1 MTSSGR
7 TMCPCHCP
15 RSQDGDLYGAWCP
28 FPLSPSLDSWF
39 QTPQVRLDSPQAS
52 GDGARAVRGRSRS
65 VERLRPT
72 VLDARHT
79 AVPPA
84 GGSCP
89 ALRPDPGR
97 CVRDLLEASG
107 LSPGLALSDRP
118 APVCRPSPGQPGVW
132 LVESVH
138 GVPRRHWGDHPVA
151 VRPGRSAAEFV
162 RAPRTLSQ
170 TLCARP
176 ADPRRT
182 GIETAGGAVAT
193 FAARLG
199 PLGPGF
205 VCRGAR
211 APTPRRPRLLLR
223 DHLPAARPPGTAA
236 WSPSRPLLPAW
247 LRLRVWSGLLA
258 GRGRGDFI
266 PLIGASKPL
275 TLNVTAV
282 AAAFQCAAWRL
293 ASRFS
298 PPVFLDVSLALPV
311 SFGYCALSEFH
322 FLSLHC
328 RSVSRAGF
336 YFFAV
341 TLGFTTRVVG
351 WRGCAPRHALL
362 RGAQNA
368 PRAVPSPSAADDTF
382 SSPRRGVVSLVTQVR
397 FLPLK
402 SVGSV
407 PAGS

>member
-1 MTSSGR
+1 MRVTRPCLPRAGRAPRCGR
-7 TMCPCHCP
+7 T
-15 RSQDGDLYGAWCP
+15 
-28 FPLSPSLDSWF
+28 
-39 QTPQVRLDSPQAS
+39 
-52 GDGARAVRGRSRS
+52 
-65 VERLRPT
+65 
-72 VLDARHT
+72 
-79 AVPPA
+79 PA
-84 GGSCP
+84 GVSVTCWRPLGCP
-89 ALRPDPGR
+89 LAWPCLTGQPLPAVLPR
-97 CVRDLLEASG
+97 A
-107 LSPGLALSDRP
+107 SPGCGSWRACT
-118 APVCRPSPGQPGVW
+118 A
-132 LVESVH
+132 
-138 GVPRRHWGDHPVA
+138 GDHPVA

-182 GIETAGGAVAT
+182 GIETAGGAVAA

-211 APTPRRPRLLLR
+211 APTPRRPRLLLC
-223 DHLPAARPPGTAA
+223 DPLPAARPPGTAA

-328 RSVSRAGF
+328 RSVSRARF

-341 TLGFTTRVVG
+341 TLGFTTAWWAGAVALHVTAPLGGARASPL
-351 WRGCAPRHALL
+351 CLSAPRTLC
-362 RGAQNA
+362 
-368 PRAVPSPSAADDTF
+368 SAARGTPRERCRRLLPPTTRF
-382 SSPRRGVVSLVTQVR
+382 PPLVVESCRWSPRSGFSR
-397 FLPLK
+397 
-402 SVGSV
+402 
-407 PAGS
+407 